1 MFGKGTG
8 MKARFAIMLGAWWLA
23 GCATQ
28 APVGE
33 VQLVAKAFDNLNT
46 ASQPLLDELALAE
59 RAQGKSAALARAEAR
74 GKDPATDAS
83 GLPGS
88 QRCPDILIL
97 GGKMTDVPEV
107 QNGFCIEDSYY
118 YSELSDPPG
127 TRAFRQA
134 LAAVGDYTQLLV
146 ILAEGRNLGEAKG
159 QLVTLTGNLGLA
171 LNAAG
176 VTGAGPTLN
185 VLLQAFN
192 PVLDLAAKGANAK
205 ELKRLAVQESPNV
218 QKLVGELHTQA
229 GEFFTTLTEAP
240 MARFNLSPDKP
251 DVEAAEAAHIEGYRI
266 AVSNYVVLL
275 DQYGSLLGDLVKIY
289 DQPKGTVTLASLA
302 DRSAQLS
309 AQADAWRR
317 SLASLRAGLR

>member
-1 MFGKGTG
+1 MN
-8 MKARFAIMLGAWWLA
+8 ARAATILA
-23 GCATQ
+23 ALTLTGCATQ
-28 APVGE
+28 PPVGE
-33 VQLVAKAFDNLNT
+33 VHLVAKAFDNLNT

-59 RAQGKSAALARAEAR
+59 RAQGKSAALARAEIHS
-74 GKDPATDAS
+74 KEPADAGS
-83 GLPGS
+83 ALPGAE
-88 QRCPDILIL
+88 RCPHILVL
-97 GGKMTDVPEV
+97 GGKMNDFPEV
-107 QNGFCIEDSYY
+107 QNGFCPDDSYY
-118 YSELSDPPG
+118 YSDLADPPG

-146 ILAEGRNLGEAKG
+146 ILAEGRNLDEAKG

-171 LNAAG
+171 LSAAG

-205 ELKRLAVQESPNV
+205 ELKRLVVQESPQV
-218 QKLVGELHTQA
+218 EKLVGELRTQA

-240 MARFNLSPDKP
+240 MARFNLALDKP
-251 DVEAAEAAHIEGYRI
+251 DVAAAEAARIEAYRI

-275 DQYGSLLGDLVKIY
+275 DQYGSLLGDVVKAY
-289 DQPKGTVTLASLA
+289 DQPNGAVTLGSLA
-302 DRSAQLS
+302 ERSAQLS